1 MSQLF
6 ASACN
11 GDYAEMV
18 KLGMLIGILKK
29 SDIESYKRLIDECFD
44 GSNSITEYK
53 KYNSRANYKVVVAKD
68 GKKIIGSIT
77 FYKLDLFTFSFQPVL
92 EIFNV
97 AVLKDYRRQ
106 NVARKLFAYV
116 TNYAKENG
124 YKSIN
129 LTCLDTA
136 IPAHKLY
143 ESVGFK
149 KTSSIKYNLY
159 LK

>member
-1 MSQLF
+1 M
-6 ASACN
+6 
-11 GDYAEMV
+11 E
-18 KLGMLIGILKK
+18 IEILKK
-29 SDIESYKRLIDECFD
+29 SDLKSYKNLIDECFD
-44 GSNSITEYK
+44 GSNDISEYE
-53 KYNSRANYKVVVAKD
+53 KYNPEANYKIVVAKD
-68 GKKIIGSIT
+68 GEKIVGSIT

-97 AVLKDYRRQ
+97 AVLKDYRGQ
-106 NVARKLFAYV
+106 KIAKKLFDFV
-116 TNYAKENG
+116 FDYAKENG

-143 ESVGFK
+143 ESIGFIR
-149 KTSSIKYNLY
+149 TSSVKYSLY

>member
-1 MSQLF
+1 M
-6 ASACN
+6 
-11 GDYAEMV
+11 EI
-18 KLGMLIGILKK
+18 KILKK
-29 SDIESYKRLIDECFD
+29 SDLKSYKNLIDECFD
-44 GSNSITEYK
+44 GSNDISEYE
-53 KYNSRANYKVVVAKD
+53 KYNPEANYKIVVAKD
-68 GKKIIGSIT
+68 GEKIVGSIT

-97 AVLKDYRRQ
+97 AVLKDYRGQ
-106 NVARKLFAYV
+106 KIAKKLFDFV
-116 TNYAKENG
+116 FDYAKENG

-143 ESVGFK
+143 ESIGFIR
-149 KTSSIKYNLY
+149 TSSFKYSLY

>member
-1 MSQLF
+1 M
-6 ASACN
+6 
-11 GDYAEMV
+11 E
-18 KLGMLIGILKK
+18 IEILKK
-29 SDIESYKRLIDECFD
+29 SDLKSYKDLIDECFD
-44 GSNSITEYK
+44 GSNDISEYE
-53 KYNSRANYKVVVAKD
+53 KYNPEANYKIVVAKD
-68 GKKIIGSIT
+68 GDKVVGSIT

-97 AVLKDYRRQ
+97 AVLKDYRGQ
-106 NVARKLFAYV
+106 KIAKKLFNFV
-116 TNYAKENG
+116 FDYAKKNG

-143 ESVGFK
+143 ESVGFTR
-149 KTSSIKYNLY
+149 TSSVKYSLY

>member
-1 MSQLF
+1 
-6 ASACN
+6 
-11 GDYAEMV
+11 
-18 KLGMLIGILKK
+18 MLIEILKK
-29 SDIESYKRLIDECFD
+29 VNIESYKNLIDECFD
-44 GSNSITEYK
+44 GSNNISEYE
-53 KYNSRANYKVVVAKD
+53 KYNPEANYKIVVAKD
-68 GKKIIGSIT
+68 GEKIVGSIT

-97 AVLKDYRRQ
+97 AVLKDYRGQ
-106 NVARKLFAYV
+106 KIAKKLFDFV
-116 TNYAKENG
+116 FDYAKENG

-143 ESVGFK
+143 ESIGFTR
-149 KTSSIKYNLY
+149 TSSVKYSLY